1 MSDLRSFLAE
11 VRRRTPNEYFEV
23 EKEIDPKYEIAALH
37 KQLEKLNRYPVL
49 YFKRVKGSSLPVVLN
64 VYGHRDRLALALNT
78 TPDKVTEVYSQRE
91 DHPIPPRE
99 VQSAPVQ
106 EVVITGAEVDLFQL
120 PVLTA
125 HEPDIAPYLTTGI
138 VIAKDPDTGVH
149 NASFGRLMLVDRNT
163 VYTHV
168 TPGRHLHQY
177 YTKAESR
184 GQSLPVTISL
194 GSPPTW
200 ALGALSLIPID
211 QDELAVMGAMD
222 GQPLKI
228 VPGKTV
234 PVPALAEAEIVLE
247 GEILPRVRGEEGP
260 FCEFTG
266 YATGRRQRHV
276 VKITAITMR
285 RDPVYHALIAGSTEH
300 RVLGSIARES
310 YLLKAARVAAPS
322 VKAVHVPVSG
332 CGRFHC
338 YVSLEKR
345 AKGQPLNVGMAV
357 LGADVYTKM
366 VIVVDHDIDVFDER
380 EVLWA
385 VATRVQGNRDITF
398 IPRALGS
405 DLDPSADEDGVVCK
419 TIVDATA
426 KPFLDQYHARAVVPQ
441 EVMERIR
448 LEDYL
453 PGLVR

>member
-1 MSDLRSFLAE
+1 LPDQYAE
-11 VRRRTPNEYFEV
+11 IDKEV
-23 EKEIDPKYEIAALH
+23 DPKYEIAAIQ
-37 KQLEKLNRYPVL
+37 KKLEKQDRYTVL
-49 YFKRVKGSSLPVVLN
+49 YFRRVKGSDMPVVLN
-64 VYGHRDRLALALNT
+64 VYGNRDRLAFALGT
-78 TPDKVTEVYSQRE
+78 TPDKVADIYRQRE
-91 DHPIPPRE
+91 DNPIPPQGVGE
-99 VQSAPVQ
+99 APVQ
-106 EVVITGAEVDLFQL
+106 EVVITGDKVDLYRL

-125 HEPDIAPYLTTGI
+125 HEPDIAPYITTGI

-177 YTKAESR
+177 YAKAESR
-184 GQSLPVTISL
+184 NQALPVTISL

-211 QDELAVMGAMD
+211 QDELGVMGAMD
-222 GQPLKI
+222 GEPLKI
-228 VPGKTV
+228 VAGKTV

-247 GEILPRVRGEEGP
+247 GELLPHVRGEEGP

-266 YATGRRQRHV
+266 YATGRRHRHV
-276 VKITAITMR
+276 IKISAITMR
-285 RDPVYHALIAGSTEH
+285 RDPIYHALVAGSTEH
-300 RVLGSIARES
+300 RILGSIAKES
-310 YLLKAARVAAPS
+310 YLFKVARVAAPS

-338 YVSLEKR
+338 YVSLEKK

-357 LGADVYTKM
+357 LGADIYTKM
-366 VIVVDHDIDVFDER
+366 VVVVDHDIDVFDER
-380 EVLWA
+380 EILWA
-385 VATRVQGNRDITF
+385 IATRVQGDRDIAF
-398 IPRALGS
+398 VPRALGS

-419 TIVDATA
+419 MIVDATA
-426 KPFLDQYHARAVVPQ
+426 KPFLDQYHARAVVPR
-441 EVMERIR
+441 EVMDRIR

-453 PGLVR
+453 PGLSR